1 MGNTVINGPNKQ
13 KKKQNQI
20 IHLFARFESEMI
32 YSFDT
37 VQSGFC
43 QSRRKRQWVGLYL
56 WPGCQGTNFTKLH
69 FCQKRFG

>member
-13 KKKQNQI
+13 KKKQNQT

-43 QSRRKRQWVGLYL
+43 QIRRKRQ
-56 WPGCQGTNFTKLH
+56 
-69 FCQKRFG
+69 